1 MMRSPIVRGG
11 SPALYPHPLGLVAR
25 IAARLPGAWVSTR
38 RRRRLLF
45 LALAAP
51 GFFAVFSTSLHRN
64 LFVALLGLL
73 LFGAAVV
80 FRLRTEPLFEAAS
93 GAETPSNPKSTN
105 PSPKEMRDA

>member
-1 MMRSPIVRGG
+1 MRLPIVPSG
-11 SPALYPHPLGLVAR
+11 SPTLHPHALDLATQISAG
-25 IAARLPGAWVSTR
+25 LPGAWVSTR

-64 LFVALLGLL
+64 LFVALVGFV

-93 GAETPSNPKSTN
+93 GAAAPGNPDSTN
-105 PSPKEMRDA
+105 PTPKETRDA